1 MARKLSNWLESFEKW
16 FEGTEIPEIY
26 AKAVGLSTLASALEK
41 KVWFILGRYKIY
53 CNLYC
58 VLIGKPGIGK
68 NQAINFGHKLLLAA
82 APDVKFSA
90 DSVSTR
96 AFYSDLE
103 GASKILHW
111 KDKQQV
117 HCSLTVLSREFE
129 VFIGDKKSNS
139 QLLINL
145 TNFFDCADD
154 SFTHKTQHSGS
165 NKVEN
170 LWLNILGATTPS
182 SLANCLSIAAT
193 EGGLTSRILFVFA
206 EKKRQNIA
214 IPVLTPE
221 QKDIENKLVHDLF
234 LINQIINE
242 YTMSDEARDNY
253 IEYYKTYLDNKICT
267 DLRFEGWYSRKAL
280 FINKLAM
287 IFSIAESNNSL
298 IEWRYYEQAISYL
311 ETLELKMH
319 LAFKGLGKTDIT
331 ADIDFVLEYIKTEK
345 TVTKATLSAQ
355 IWRNVD
361 SSKID
366 QVLELLVQS
375 KAIAVDNSKISQ
387 NIVTYKFLKMI

>member
-103 GASKILHW
+103 GSSSIYTW
-111 KDKQQV
+111 KGQQYN

-182 SLANCLSIAAT
+182 SLANCLSVAAT
-193 EGGLTSRILFVFA
+193 EGGLTSRILFVYA
-206 EKKRQNIA
+206 DKKRQNIA

-242 YTMSDEARDNY
+242 YTMSEEAKTNY
-253 IEYYKTYLDNKICT
+253 IEYYKTYLDKKICT

-287 IFSIAESNNSL
+287 IFSISESNNSL

-311 ETLELKMH
+311 ETLELKMS

-345 TVTKATLSAQ
+345 IVTYSTLTAQ
-355 IWRNVD
+355 IWRNID
-361 SSKID
+361 SLKLDYI
-366 QVLELLVQS
+366 LNLLVTT
-375 KAIAVDNSKISQ
+375 KAISIDNSKITQS
-387 NIVTYKFLKMI
+387 IVTYKFNKMI

>member
-1 MARKLSNWLESFEKW
+1 
-16 FEGTEIPEIY
+16 
-26 AKAVGLSTLASALEK
+26 
-41 KVWFILGRYKIY
+41 
-53 CNLYC
+53 
-58 VLIGKPGIGK
+58 
-68 NQAINFGHKLLLAA
+68 
-82 APDVKFSA
+82 
-90 DSVSTR
+90 
-96 AFYSDLE
+96 
-103 GASKILHW
+103 
-111 KDKQQV
+111 
-117 HCSLTVLSREFE
+117 
-129 VFIGDKKSNS
+129 
-139 QLLINL
+139 
-145 TNFFDCADD
+145 
-154 SFTHKTQHSGS
+154 
-165 NKVEN
+165 
-170 LWLNILGATTPS
+170 
-182 SLANCLSIAAT
+182 
-193 EGGLTSRILFVFA
+193 
-206 EKKRQNIA
+206 
-214 IPVLTPE
+214 
-221 QKDIENKLVHDLF
+221 
-234 LINQIINE
+234 
-242 YTMSDEARDNY
+242 MSDEARDNY